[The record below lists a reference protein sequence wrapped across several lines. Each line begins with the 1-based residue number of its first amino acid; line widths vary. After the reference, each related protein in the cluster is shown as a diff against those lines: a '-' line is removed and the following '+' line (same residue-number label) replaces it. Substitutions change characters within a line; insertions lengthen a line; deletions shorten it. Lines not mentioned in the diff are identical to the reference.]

1 MVTFKYVIG
10 LCEVAIIALRHG
22 TQAAGTAFT
31 FLNAGMK
38 ANPFGLVI
46 AGLTALTIVI
56 MNLIDKTETFQGK
69 IKKAVD
75 RASEWEEST
84 VREQH
89 ELDLLIGKL
98 RGAEEGTQTYED
110 AKASIINQYGKYLE
124 GLVDEKGKILDLEA
138 AYDRLTKAIRR
149 NALAK
154 GLKDAEQEVMDQYL
168 DNVKTKLN
176 ELQSTLEDHG
186 ISAVKASQITTK
198 VAEAITANKPL
209 DEKTTEELWK
219 ASAMP
224 RKTLNGADSWW
235 DKLTANLGS
244 IFSPITKTPNYR
256 QISPSS
262 IVDSMWELNT
272 ARDEGLKQ
280 VDAMRNGLM
289 PLNKVTNT
297 ELEWVINIFKQMIE
311 SGKGG
316 NVPTFGANNII
327 EYKNLS
333 LDKIKKLMEEYQEEL
348 AVRGK
353 PAPSPKEYTQNDYP
367 KTGGSGS
374 GSSSSTDKFESEK
387 QWREIREAYA
397 AINKALGYKKNEQG
411 KLQSYSAYDYQREM
425 DNIDIQY
432 YEKILKRTDLTWLER
447 LQMEAKYQEA
457 LAKKEE
463 DANEESI
470 KREDR
475 SHESKVMKIKQSY
488 ANNLITTEEYNQQIE
503 DEDVR
508 HLGKVKDIYRKIA
521 FAKQDKWN
529 DEHNNAGDS
538 LLRNFSGNVDFT
550 SREAVSA
557 QKLTEAGWQDAK
569 GKKDTDYLFASQV
582 SIKDD
587 AGNNRQVLITPVL
600 PDGSILS
607 PGELDDYVNNVLQGS
622 SDILSDDKKGIVIA
636 IDVNED
642 GSAKELLQQLQE
654 TYYSEKPPM
663 DWDAYTKFVKAQG
676 QYLTLVNSISE
687 KKAKELE
694 RASQSHQKD
703 YDKMKDFMLPDDKK
717 DADYKKDMEL
727 LKEVYETELELAG
740 DNAERKLQ
748 IEEAYRIAKLAL
760 NKKYDKQEVSG
771 YKAVMNNIAEW
782 MESDGGKNILG
793 SINVVANGIS
803 DIASQVNSLMQ
814 ANVDA
819 LTATI
824 EKRYE
829 KEISAAEGNS
839 YRIAQLEKKKEE
851 EITKMK
857 AEENRKSFAIQVV
870 QAVAQTAT
878 NAISAYGAAL
888 KIGAAGLVLA
898 PIAAAMATAAGM
910 IQIATI
916 KKQQQAAEAQG
927 YSEGGF
933 TPDGKKNEAV
943 GVVHAGEWV
952 ASQRLTKNP
961 KTRPLLE
968 ALDYAQR
975 NNTIGSIRM
984 SDVSR
989 SITAPILAASQQQAP
1004 TQSTIINNNYATA
1017 ADNTAISDTLSA
1029 LNQRL
1034 REPFVTVNTVTG
1046 DMGIKKAQDEYS
1058 KLISNKSP
1066 KSRK

>member
-1 MVTFKYVIG
+1 
-10 LCEVAIIALRHG
+10 
-22 TQAAGTAFT
+22 
-31 FLNAGMK
+31 
-38 ANPFGLVI
+38 
-46 AGLTALTIVI
+46 
-56 MNLIDKTETFQGK
+56 
-69 IKKAVD
+69 
-75 RASEWEEST
+75 
-84 VREQH
+84 
-89 ELDLLIGKL
+89 
-98 RGAEEGTQTYED
+98 
-110 AKASIINQYGKYLE
+110 
-124 GLVDEKGKILDLEA
+124 
-138 AYDRLTKAIRR
+138 
-149 NALAK
+149 
-154 GLKDAEQEVMDQYL
+154 
-168 DNVKTKLN
+168 
-176 ELQSTLEDHG
+176 
-186 ISAVKASQITTK
+186 
-198 VAEAITANKPL
+198 
-209 DEKTTEELWK
+209 
-219 ASAMP
+219 
-224 RKTLNGADSWW
+224 
-235 DKLTANLGS
+235 
-244 IFSPITKTPNYR
+244 
-256 QISPSS
+256 
-262 IVDSMWELNT
+262 
-272 ARDEGLKQ
+272 
-280 VDAMRNGLM
+280 
-289 PLNKVTNT
+289 
-297 ELEWVINIFKQMIE
+297 
-311 SGKGG
+311 
-316 NVPTFGANNII
+316 
-327 EYKNLS
+327 
-333 LDKIKKLMEEYQEEL
+333 
-348 AVRGK
+348 
-353 PAPSPKEYTQNDYP
+353 
-367 KTGGSGS
+367 
-374 GSSSSTDKFESEK
+374 
-387 QWREIREAYA
+387 
-397 AINKALGYKKNEQG
+397 
-411 KLQSYSAYDYQREM
+411 
-425 DNIDIQY
+425 
-432 YEKILKRTDLTWLER
+432 
-447 LQMEAKYQEA
+447 
-457 LAKKEE
+457 
-463 DANEESI
+463 
-470 KREDR
+470 
-475 SHESKVMKIKQSY
+475 
-488 ANNLITTEEYNQQIE
+488 
-503 DEDVR
+503 
-508 HLGKVKDIYRKIA
+508 
-521 FAKQDKWN
+521 
-529 DEHNNAGDS
+529 
-538 LLRNFSGNVDFT
+538 
-550 SREAVSA
+550 
-557 QKLTEAGWQDAK
+557 
-569 GKKDTDYLFASQV
+569 
-582 SIKDD
+582 
-587 AGNNRQVLITPVL
+587 
-600 PDGSILS
+600 
-607 PGELDDYVNNVLQGS
+607 
-622 SDILSDDKKGIVIA
+622 
-636 IDVNED
+636 
-642 GSAKELLQQLQE
+642 
-654 TYYSEKPPM
+654 M
-663 DWDAYTKFVKAQG
+663 DWDSYTKFVKAQG

-760 NKKYDKQEVSG
+760 NKKYDKQEMSG

-933 TPDGKKNEAV
+933 TPDGQKDDAV
-943 GVVHAGEWV
+943 GIVHAGEWV

-1017 ADNTAISDTLSA
+1017 VDNSELSTTIRELKER
-1029 LNQRL
+1029 LNQ
-1034 REPFVTVNTVTG
+1034 PFVTVNTVTG